1 MQSDQPGVT
10 GKTLLDAQFDRSVI
24 AYWRVLVSLI
34 MFVTIVG
41 IPFIPIWLI
50 YSLWFGP
57 KYFDGLSARLTTQAL
72 ELRKGVFTRSES
84 TIPLNR
90 ITDLRLHQGPLMRRF
105 GLHGLKAETAGQ
117 SLNAS
122 SEGNLLGVVDAAA
135 FRNSILRQRLV
146 ALGAEPAEDAPGR
159 LLPRATPPNSSPK
172 SATSSPASKPSNS
185 PGRSGP
191 KGLTSLWLIG
201 TYPPICANRRVI
213 HST

>member
-34 MFVTIVG
+34 MSVTIVG

-72 ELRKGVFTRSES
+72 DLRKGVFTRSES

-105 GLHGLKAETAGQ
+105 GLYGLKTETAGQ
-117 SLNAS
+117 SGQNAG
-122 SEGNLLGVVDAAA
+122 SEGNLLGVVDAVA
-135 FRNSILRQRLV
+135 FRNAILRQRQV
-146 ALGAEPAEDAPGR
+146 ALGAEPAEDAPR
-159 LLPRATPPNSSPK
+159 TAATASDTTELLTEIRDILARIEAK
-172 SATSSPASKPSNS
+172 Q
-185 PGRSGP
+185 
-191 KGLTSLWLIG
+191 
-201 TYPPICANRRVI
+201 
-213 HST
+213 

>member
-10 GKTLLDAQFDRSVI
+10 GKTLLDAEFDRSVI

-57 KYFDGLSARLTTQAL
+57 KYFDGFSARLTTQAL

-105 GLHGLKAETAGQ
+105 GLHGLKTETAGQ
-117 SLNAS
+117 SGQNAS
-122 SEGNLLGVVDAAA
+122 SEGNLLGVVDAVA
-135 FRNSILRQRLV
+135 FRNAILRQRQV
-146 ALGAEPAEDAPGR
+146 ALGAEPAEDAPR
-159 LLPRATPPNSSPK
+159 TAATASDTTELLTEIRDILARIEAKRFPR
-172 SATSSPASKPSNS
+172 
-185 PGRSGP
+185 RS
-191 KGLTSLWLIG
+191 
-201 TYPPICANRRVI
+201 CDCR
-213 HST
+213 

>member
-117 SLNAS
+117 SGLNAS

-135 FRNSILRQRLV
+135 FR
-146 ALGAEPAEDAPGR
+146 
-159 LLPRATPPNSSPK
+159 
-172 SATSSPASKPSNS
+172 S
-185 PGRSGP
+185 PGRRRPRTAATASDATEL
-191 KGLTSLWLIG
+191 LTEIRDILARIE
-201 TYPPICANRRVI
+201 AKQ
-213 HST
+213 

>member
-34 MFVTIVG
+34 MSVTIVG

-72 ELRKGVFTRSES
+72 DLRKGVFTRSES

-105 GLHGLKAETAGQ
+105 GLYGLKTETAGQ
-117 SLNAS
+117 SGQNAS
-122 SEGNLLGVVDAAA
+122 SEGNLLGVVDAVA
-135 FRNSILRQRLV
+135 FRNAILRQRQV
-146 ALGAEPAEDAPGR
+146 ALGADPAEDAPGR
-159 LLPRATPPNSSPK
+159 LLPRATPPISSPK
-172 SATSSPASKPSNS
+172 SATSWRASKP
-185 PGRSGP
+185 RD
-191 KGLTSLWLIG
+191 SLAA
-201 TYPPICANRRVI
+201 TDRDA
-213 HST
+213 

>member
-34 MFVTIVG
+34 MSVTIVG

-72 ELRKGVFTRSES
+72 DLRKGVFTRSES

-105 GLHGLKAETAGQ
+105 GLYGLKTETAGQ
-117 SLNAS
+117 SGQL
-122 SEGNLLGVVDAAA
+122 DP
-135 FRNSILRQRLV
+135 
-146 ALGAEPAEDAPGR
+146 PAAPGR
-159 LLPRATPPNSSPK
+159 
-172 SATSSPASKPSNS
+172 
-185 PGRSGP
+185 PGRRAGRRRTQERRQRRQPIVRAGP
-191 KGLTSLWLIG
+191 DQRG
-201 TYPPICANRRVI
+201 
-213 HST
+213 